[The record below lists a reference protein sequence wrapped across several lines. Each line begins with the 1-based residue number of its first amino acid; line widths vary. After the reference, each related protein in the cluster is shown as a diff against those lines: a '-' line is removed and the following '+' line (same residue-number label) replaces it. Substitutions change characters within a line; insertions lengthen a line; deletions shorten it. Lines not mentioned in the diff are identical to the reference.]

1 MERVNSIWRH
11 PLYQEAFTALQEA
24 ERDRVFCRHTL
35 PHFLDVAR
43 LMQIESLET
52 GTELPREMIYGAA
65 LLHDIGRAEELTEGT
80 PHHLAGA
87 RLAERLLPECG
98 YTAAETARIREAILC
113 HRTEAKENADPLA
126 VLLRRADKASRNCF
140 ACLAA
145 EDCYSPEQMRIPEI
159 RR

>member
-1 MERVNSIWRH
+1 MERVNRIWRH

-24 ERDRVFCRHTL
+24 EQDRRFCRHTL
-35 PHFLDVAR
+35 THFLDVAR

-52 GTELPREMIYGAA
+52 GTEIPREMIYGAA

-87 RLAERLLPECG
+87 RLAERILPDCG
-98 YTAAETARIREAILC
+98 YTAAETVRIREAILC
-113 HRTEAKENADPLA
+113 HRTEGTENADPLA
-126 VLLRRADKASRNCF
+126 VLLHKADKASRNCF

-145 EDCYSPEQMRIPEI
+145 ADCYWPEEKRNLEI